1 MPHDIEK
8 EHVRC
13 MNTFTLPI
21 RLKGRMPNVERPNTD
36 PIYKLPKVK
45 NASKGEK
52 LNENKI
58 FEFPNQKKKKPKK
71 RINNKKTP
79 MNNVL
84 EVEDMIGNKNKPKLN
99 KNY

>member
-45 NASKGEK
+45 NASKG
-52 LNENKI
+52 
-58 FEFPNQKKKKPKK
+58 
-71 RINNKKTP
+71 
-79 MNNVL
+79 
-84 EVEDMIGNKNKPKLN
+84 
-99 KNY
+99 